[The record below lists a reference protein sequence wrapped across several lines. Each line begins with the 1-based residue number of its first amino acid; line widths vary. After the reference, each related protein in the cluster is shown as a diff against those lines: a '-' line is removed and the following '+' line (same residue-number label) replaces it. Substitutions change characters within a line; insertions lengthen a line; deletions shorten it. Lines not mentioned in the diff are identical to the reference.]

1 MWTADQGK
9 RDADRHGAGRTFSRT
24 EMKPT
29 LGQDDRR
36 AVDLLLDRAASIA
49 GNGNGHSVYASTDQA
64 MGDRIAGAQ
73 RLLKLL
79 ELMPEVDPPQDLVSR
94 TLRRIDRMAAHPA
107 QIRPQVAQPIDMH
120 RQHA

>member
-1 MWTADQGK
+1 
-9 RDADRHGAGRTFSRT
+9 
-24 EMKPT
+24 MKPA

-36 AVDLLLDRAASIA
+36 AVDLLLDRTASVA

-64 MGDRIAGAQ
+64 MGARIAGAQ

-79 ELMPEVDPPQDLVSR
+79 ELMPQIDPPQDLVSR
-94 TLRRIDRMAAHPA
+94 TLRRIDRAAAHPGA
-107 QIRPQVAQPIDMH
+107 IRPQIAQPIDMH